1 MTPQLNSPG
10 EYVLIRTKDELE
22 RLERQYNVWQSNIGY
37 LLHPAITQR
46 GKLRVADVGTGT
58 GIWLRDL
65 SKILPGT
72 CQLDGFDLSDAM
84 FFKKTPRP
92 TNVSFI
98 QHNLLKPFPAQFT
111 AQYDVVN
118 VRAMVVALSSDEWE
132 PALRNLMSLLR
143 PGGYIQWL
151 DCSAKDFVAK
161 GATEGR
167 VPINAE
173 RWTELLR
180 NTANALGKTPN
191 VNALYRIFR
200 ENGLKDCSERVYP
213 LDNPADRDEL
223 NKAVLDG
230 IHNFMIAALNGR
242 TFEWAKSADQVMAM
256 KEAAQQDLH
265 NLNCWFS
272 YNVYVVVGRKA

>member
-1 MTPQLNSPG
+1 MHT
-10 EYVLIRTKDELE
+10 ELIV
-22 RLERQYNVWQSNIGY
+22 YASS
-37 LLHPAITQR
+37 
-46 GKLRVADVGTGT
+46 
-58 GIWLRDL
+58 IWLRDL
-65 SKILPGT
+65 SKTLPED
-72 CQLDGFDLSDAM
+72 CQHDGFDLSDAM
-84 FFKKTPRP
+84 FFKNTPRP

-98 QHNLLKPFPAQFT
+98 QHNLLEPFPTQFIG
-111 AQYDVVN
+111 QYDVVN

-132 PALRNLMSLLR
+132 PALRNLISLLR
-143 PGGYIQWL
+143 SGGYIQWL

-161 GATEGR
+161 GAAEGR

-180 NTANALGKTPN
+180 TTANALGKTPN

-200 ENGLKDCSERVYP
+200 KNGLKDCSEEVYQ
-213 LDNPADRDEL
+213 LDNPLGRDEL
-223 NKAVLDG
+223 NRAVLDG

-272 YNVYVVVGRKA
+272 YNVYVVVGRRA